1 MLVVTANW
9 AVADGSLVSQP
20 PREQVEWLAAV
31 RRAAIRSGVRPDGRY
46 APVDRLD
53 VVLAG
58 DTLDALTSAAWLGA
72 VRPWHAG
79 GKSADVAA
87 RVLVA
92 AAARGRRLLGGLA
105 RWARA
110 GILVPAA
117 DGRGR
122 PDWSRSCR
130 VPVRVAALPGD
141 RDRWIAAAL
150 PRLARRGIRLAAAWS
165 AGGIS
170 VCHGAEL
177 DPAWC
182 GCGASEPDR
191 PSLGESLAVDLV
203 ARFAGMLRGDVSWPE
218 SRGLVVR
225 LASSPPGELP
235 ATVAD
240 WLAAARGP
248 AARVVRDR
256 WLAAVAGWRRAARL
270 AEPACAATCDPID
283 AVAAWLA
290 GLGGPSTAA
299 GEIEPLFAT
308 AVPPPSR
315 GVVVLGHP
323 PTVRSGA
330 AVVCLGGPRRRVAEE
345 DTRGAA
351 TVACIVPV
359 RPSGGPV
366 HVVFPRPETGPA
378 WTWLGGAAAVDAG
391 AVSRPAAAAS
401 RIVEAA

>member
-9 AVADGSLVSQP
+9 AVADGSLVAR
-20 PREQVEWLAAV
+20 PRHEQAEWLAAV
-31 RRAAIRSGVRPDGRY
+31 RRAVIRSGVQPDGCY

-58 DTLDALTSAAWLGA
+58 DTFDALTSAAWLGG

-79 GKSADVAA
+79 RKSADIAA

-92 AAARGRRLLGGLA
+92 AATRGRRLLGGLA

-110 GILVPAA
+110 GILVPSA

-122 PDWSRSCR
+122 PDWTRPRR
-130 VPVRVAALPGD
+130 VPVHVAALPGD

-150 PRLARRGIRLAAAWS
+150 PRLTRRGIRLAGAWS

-170 VCHGAEL
+170 VCHGAEFA
-177 DPAWC
+177 PAWS
-182 GCGASEPDR
+182 GCGASEPGR
-191 PSLGESLAVDLV
+191 PTLGESLAVDLV
-203 ARFAGMLRGDVSWPE
+203 ARFAGTLRGEALWPE

-235 ATVAD
+235 TKVAE
-240 WLAAARGP
+240 WLVAARGP

-256 WLAAVAGWRRAARL
+256 WLAAVAGWRRAALL
-270 AEPACAATCDPID
+270 AEPVCAAVCDPID

-290 GLGGPSTAA
+290 GLEAPGAAA
-299 GEIEPLFAT
+299 GETEALFAMT
-308 AVPPPSR
+308 VPPPSR

-323 PTVRSGA
+323 PMPRSGA
-330 AVVCLGGPRRRVAEE
+330 SVVCLGGPRRVAEE
-345 DTRGAA
+345 ESRHAGA
-351 TVACIVPV
+351 VACITPV
-359 RPSGGPV
+359 RPGGGPT
-366 HVVFPRPETGPA
+366 HVVFPRAETSTA
-378 WTWLGGAAAVDAG
+378 WTWLGAATAGEGDAAPRPVAAAC
-391 AVSRPAAAAS
+391 